1 MGAELGRAL
10 NKLTA
15 VSIKAAAPGK
25 LQDGGGLI
33 LNKAGNNGKW
43 LFRYSIAGQ
52 RREMGLGAWPEV
64 SLADARKARAR
75 WASVLAAGTDP
86 ISERARLL
94 EAEREALNR
103 EEPTL
108 AELVYQVFEAKRAT
122 YRNDGRQSRWLSP
135 VKIHVLPK
143 LGNRKASSINQIDIR
158 DVLAPIWR
166 TKQPTA
172 NMALLRL
179 GMVFRH
185 ARLSGV
191 LVDPVTVD
199 IARHMLGQIYHIP
212 TPIAATPWQQIPAL
226 FQQLGEQQLDS
237 CRCLQWMILTAV
249 RSDGCRGARFDE
261 IKGDVWTV
269 PASRVKGM
277 RGKVSDFRVP
287 LTDAALELVEI
298 CKHGQRNGYL
308 FPGPL
313 GRGISSCALQPPMNK
328 LGQIGRPHGFRTS
341 FRTWVQDTQA
351 ASYEVAETAL
361 GHVIGGRVER
371 SYARSDL
378 LEQRRTLMQRWCDY
392 VTGAHTMAIS

>member
-75 WASVLAAGTDP
+75 WASVLAGGTDP

-135 VKIHVLPK
+135 VKIH
-143 LGNRKASSINQIDIR
+143 
-158 DVLAPIWR
+158 
-166 TKQPTA
+166 
-172 NMALLRL
+172 
-179 GMVFRH
+179 
-185 ARLSGV
+185 
-191 LVDPVTVD
+191 
-199 IARHMLGQIYHIP
+199 
-212 TPIAATPWQQIPAL
+212 
-226 FQQLGEQQLDS
+226 
-237 CRCLQWMILTAV
+237 
-249 RSDGCRGARFDE
+249 
-261 IKGDVWTV
+261 
-269 PASRVKGM
+269 
-277 RGKVSDFRVP
+277 
-287 LTDAALELVEI
+287 
-298 CKHGQRNGYL
+298 
-308 FPGPL
+308 
-313 GRGISSCALQPPMNK
+313 
-328 LGQIGRPHGFRTS
+328 
-341 FRTWVQDTQA
+341 
-351 ASYEVAETAL
+351 
-361 GHVIGGRVER
+361 
-371 SYARSDL
+371 
-378 LEQRRTLMQRWCDY
+378 
-392 VTGAHTMAIS
+392 